1 MKKNV
6 LAVIVLGLAVAA
18 RLAAASGGAETVRLS
33 LDQAIVLGLKN
44 SSSIQAKVNSLAA
57 AKVKLAGARSAY
69 FPTLSVGLSWTHL
82 FEQPEIPAGG
92 YAAASD
98 PIGLSVDVG
107 QTLFTFGRISGGVK
121 LAQEAVEQAVL
132 DLEDERRKLVV
143 LIKRAFYGY
152 LLALE
157 VEKINHETFA
167 GKEESYATAKERYE
181 AGLISEFEVLNA
193 ESDRESFRATVIS
206 SQNGVRI
213 ALLNAK
219 NALGVEGD
227 DFKLELVGA
236 LEPIPVSPDREALI
250 ARAAAVKYD
259 VRSLRKTLQ
268 IIELQNKLA
277 RSANKPTLVAWL
289 NYRLSSGF
297 NSESGENEYF
307 VGDSWDHNLTAGVN
321 LSVPVSALF
330 PWSKETADIR
340 SSRIDLANMRI
351 NLNSLLSGI
360 KLAVETTILKIAE
373 EEAKIDSGRK
383 SISLAERLYESALE
397 QFDSGYIS
405 SKDLK
410 DSQLGLNAS
419 RLALA
424 QAIFSYN
431 MNVLDL
437 MDAVGVTGLGDNR

>member
-1 MKKNV
+1 MSSFINN
-6 LAVIVLGLAVAA
+6 
-18 RLAAASGGAETVRLS
+18 LS
-33 LDQAIVLGLKN
+33 
-44 SSSIQAKVNSLAA
+44 SLA
-57 AKVKLAGARSAY
+57 
-69 FPTLSVGLSWTHL
+69 
-82 FEQPEIPAGG
+82 
-92 YAAASD
+92 
-98 PIGLSVDVG
+98 
-107 QTLFTFGRISGGVK
+107 
-121 LAQEAVEQAVL
+121 
-132 DLEDERRKLVV
+132 
-143 LIKRAFYGY
+143 
-152 LLALE
+152 
-157 VEKINHETFA
+157 EKHN
-167 GKEESYATAKERYE
+167 
-181 AGLISEFEVLNA
+181 
-193 ESDRESFRATVIS
+193 
-206 SQNGVRI
+206 RI
-213 ALLNAK
+213 ALELYQKHNVKRGLRNADGS
-219 NALGVEGD
+219 GVLVGLTEIGDVHGFIFDEGEKIPD
-227 DFKLELVGA
+227 QGRLTYRGIKIEDLVAGFQKEKRSGFEEVCYLLLFGDLPVEQQLEDFKSMLAEHRELPNGFTENMILKA
-236 LEPIPVSPDREALI
+236 PSNDIM
-250 ARAAAVKYD
+250 
-259 VRSLRKTLQ
+259 
-268 IIELQNKLA
+268 NKLA